1 MDIVILSDASEE
13 VRALIPAA
21 GAAQT
26 SPDLP
31 LTHADHRPIVGFVVM
46 DDGVRSRVRAETA
59 TADVEVYDFGRAA
72 TLSREHA
79 RTLELAFETFAR
91 QWSAQLSG
99 KIHVRATIAVEHVGM
114 LTYGEYAQSL
124 PTTTTMIV
132 CALPDSDER
141 LIVQVPI
148 PTATSWIVQMVGG
161 RVTATAE
168 DRTFTPIEQALIRS
182 LIGDA
187 IDHLTGSLDGLLPT
201 GVAVAGIQYSS
212 QFAQV
217 AAAGEPVIVARLSMR
232 HGGRT
237 VPASI
242 MLPAS
247 VLAGFA
253 VRASDADRSETP
265 VSCAARWNRLRSRSR
280 SGWHRGPC
288 CPVRCSTS
296 PSGIC
301 CPCRMPPTVRCSS
314 PSEIRPSRRR
324 PSAVPVPA
332 SPAS

>member
-1 MDIVILSDASEE
+1 
-13 VRALIPAA
+13 
-21 GAAQT
+21 
-26 SPDLP
+26 
-31 LTHADHRPIVGFVVM
+31 M
-46 DDGVRSRVRAETA
+46 DDGVRSSARAQTA
-59 TADVEVYDFGRAA
+59 TATAEVEVYDFGRAA

-124 PTTTTMIV
+124 PTTTSMIV

-141 LIVQVPI
+141 MIVQVPTS
-148 PTATSWIVQMVGG
+148 TATSWIVQMVGG
-161 RVTATAE
+161 RSAASTAE
-168 DRTFTPIEQALIRS
+168 DRTFTPIEQALLRS
-182 LIGDA
+182 LVTDA
-187 IDHLTGSLDGLLPT
+187 TEHLAAALDGLLPSGIT
-201 GVAVAGIQYSS
+201 VAGIQYSS

-217 AAAGEPVIVARLSMR
+217 AAAGEPVIVARLSLR

-253 VRASDADRSETP
+253 VRAADTDRAATPGLVRRQVESAPVEVALRLAPRTVLPREVLDLAVGDLLALPHSADRPLLLAVGDQTVATAAVGSAGARLACVVTATVPETAP
-265 VSCAARWNRLRSRSR
+265 AAQ
-280 SGWHRGPC
+280 
-288 CPVRCSTS
+288 
-296 PSGIC
+296 
-301 CPCRMPPTVRCSS
+301 
-314 PSEIRPSRRR
+314 E
-324 PSAVPVPA
+324 SA
-332 SPAS
+332 